1 MQEYEELVA
10 IAGPWLT
17 IGEPVRINRTL
28 KRLPGDFPVEVRL
41 YPQARHAFDVP
52 ELPPLLPWRGG
63 GMLGHDPNAAAAAW
77 EEVKRFLGR

>member
-1 MQEYEELVA
+1 
-10 IAGPWLT
+10 
-17 IGEPVRINRTL
+17 
-28 KRLPGDFPVEVRL
+28 VEILL

-63 GMLGHDPNAAAAAW
+63 GTLGHDPNAAAAAW